1 MTKPTLGLKKRKQIS
16 SCMSSTFLHL
26 TSNLNAT
33 KLREHQPK
41 VGISACLIGEN
52 VRYDGCSKDHLLIQQ
67 ELSPWLNLHS
77 ICPEVEARLGVPRP
91 PVQLIKTSKGIRAL
105 GVEDS
110 TLDVTETLTEASEQL
125 VKERC
130 KDLCAY
136 IVKARSPSCGYGS
149 TPIYDTTGGLLGS
162 GDGRFVEI
170 LKAALPHLIIMEE
183 SRFSCIQECKIFVE
197 RCYLL
202 HKKSVRG

>member
-1 MTKPTLGLKKRKQIS
+1 MTKPILGLKKRKKLS
-16 SCMSSTFLHL
+16 PRMPTSHHL
-26 TSNLNAT
+26 TSSFNLT

-41 VGISACLIGEN
+41 VGISACLSSEN
-52 VRYDGCSKDHLLIQQ
+52 VRYDGCSKGHHLIQQ
-67 ELSPWLNLHS
+67 ELLPWLDLHS

-91 PVQLIKTSKGIRAL
+91 PIQLVQTSRGIHAL

-110 TLDVTETLTEASEQL
+110 TFNVTKALTKTSEQL

-149 TPIYDTTGGLLGS
+149 TPIYDTTGGLLGT
-162 GDGRFVEI
+162 GNGRFVEI
-170 LKAALPHLIIMEE
+170 LKTALPHLIIVEE
-183 SRFSCIQECKIFVE
+183 SCFSCIQECKTFIE

-202 HKKSVRG
+202 HKKTLRG